1 MPTAPEMCSS
11 HSHGFGLRP
20 LMFAQRHIF
29 FRLRAFISGCL
40 AALTNSHLQLC
51 CLVDM
56 VLGTGKPAPPFPARV
71 MPMEIGISFSCPK
84 KTLRLSLLRTL
95 AWPRASPDECSLS
108 GQAFAVAFLGHNNSQ
123 RHSIGHADFFD
134 FLFKILQLSLDG
146 YSTITQR
153 TEKP

>member
-1 MPTAPEMCSS
+1 
-11 HSHGFGLRP
+11 
-20 LMFAQRHIF
+20 MFAQRHIF

-40 AALTNSHLQLC
+40 AALANSHLQLC

-108 GQAFAVAFLGHNNSQ
+108 GQAFAVALVQARFERLDFIDIAGGLLGLGSGFLGIFIVGLDVLGHVFAFLVKTFRAEFVKNSV
-123 RHSIGHADFFD
+123 
-134 FLFKILQLSLDG
+134 
-146 YSTITQR
+146 
-153 TEKP
+153 